1 MNNLL
6 YWIIV
11 SIKYLV
17 NRSWIFKDNF
27 QGSSFWFWSSIINT
41 ISISCEEFAVNLKG
55 IFFFFFFFFFEY
67 LRRMKSVNLL
77 SSPMGK
83 FSFQIEWYVKKIL
96 FSTSKAITNIL
107 QIRRRSL
114 EILTKFALTLV
125 PCGLTY
131 SALLSRVRK
140 Q

>member
-1 MNNLL
+1 MNILL

-11 SIKYLV
+11 SNLV

-27 QGSSFWFWSSIINT
+27 QRSSFWFWSSIINT

-55 IFFFFFFFFFEY
+55 IFFFFFFEY

>member
-11 SIKYLV
+11 SIKYLL
-17 NRSWIFKDNF
+17 NGNWIFKDNF

-41 ISISCEEFAVNLKG
+41 ISISCEEFAVHLKG
-55 IFFFFFFFFFEY
+55 IFFLFFEY

-107 QIRRRSL
+107 QIRRKSL

-131 SALLSRVRK
+131 SALLSRVLK